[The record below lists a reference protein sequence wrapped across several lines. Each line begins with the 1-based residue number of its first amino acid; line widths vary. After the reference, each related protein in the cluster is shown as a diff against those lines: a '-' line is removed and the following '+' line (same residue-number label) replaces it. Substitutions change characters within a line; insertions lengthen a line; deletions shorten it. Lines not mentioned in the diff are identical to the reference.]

1 MSRLRSKWLCE
12 AQGALCSQ
20 GSSVLHGLNLAK
32 PVSQMRQLLPTQ
44 AEWLPN
50 PRRKSSSPPMAR
62 SGLSDCGAQE
72 GAVSRLEGQEARRC
86 SEGAPSAL
94 RAEHTWAQAQ
104 LRVHPACQVGLL
116 VVLGRC

>member
-62 SGLSDCGAQE
+62 SGLSVTVGP
-72 GAVSRLEGQEARRC
+72 RRGC
-86 SEGAPSAL
+86 E
-94 RAEHTWAQAQ
+94 
-104 LRVHPACQVGLL
+104 QVG
-116 VVLGRC
+116 GTGG